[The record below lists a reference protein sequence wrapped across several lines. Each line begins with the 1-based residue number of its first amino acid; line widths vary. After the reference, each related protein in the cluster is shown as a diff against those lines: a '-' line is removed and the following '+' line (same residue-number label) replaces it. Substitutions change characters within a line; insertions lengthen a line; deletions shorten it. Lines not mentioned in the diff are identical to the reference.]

1 MREPVFTGAGVA
13 IVTPFKDN
21 KIDFDTFTKL
31 IEFQIENGTDAIIV
45 CGTTG
50 EAATLN
56 DSEHLEAIKFCIE
69 HSAGRVKV
77 IAGTGSNDTMH
88 ALDFSVRSEQM
99 GADGLL
105 LVTPYYNKTSQ
116 RGLINHFL
124 YIADRVNIPMI
135 LYNVPSR
142 TGLNIAAESYAELAK
157 HPMING
163 VKEASGNFTLMLKT
177 RNICP
182 EDFYIWSGNDDQIV
196 PVMSLGGKGI
206 ISVASNIIPAEIV
219 KISHLCLE
227 GDYEQAAQL
236 QIKYGDLIE
245 KLFVETNPIPVKAAM
260 EMLGLCSGEMRMPLW
275 EISPS
280 NREKLKKSML
290 EVGLQVR

>member
-1 MREPVFTGAGVA
+1 MRMPVFTGAGVA
-13 IVTPFKDN
+13 IATPFKN
-21 KIDFDTFTKL
+21 GSIDFDTFEKL
-31 IEFQIENGTDAIIV
+31 IEFQIKNGTDAIIV

-50 EAATLN
+50 ESATLK
-56 DSEHLEAIKFCIE
+56 DPEHLDAINFCVE
-69 HSAGRVKV
+69 RTAGRAKV

-88 ALDFSVRSEQM
+88 ALDFSVRAEEM

-116 RGLINHFL
+116 RGLVNHFR
-124 YIADRVNIPMI
+124 YIADRINIPMI

-142 TGLNIAAESYAELAK
+142 TGLSFTAESYAALAE

-177 RNICP
+177 RSLCP
-182 EDFYIWSGNDDQIV
+182 DDFYIWSGNDDQIV
-196 PVMSLGGKGI
+196 PVMALGGKGI

-227 GDYEQAAQL
+227 GKYKQAAEL

-245 KLFVETNPIPVKAAM
+245 KLFIETNPIPVKAAM
-260 EMLGLCSGEMRMPLW
+260 EMMGLCSGELRMPLY
-275 EISPS
+275 EISPE
-280 NREKLKKSML
+280 NREKLRAAMFNA
-290 EVGLQVR
+290 GLAVR